1 MGRYNV
7 IAHAGI
13 QPGHKDINPTAME
26 IRRAAVTLSAGLY
39 PTML

>member
-13 QPGHKDINPTAME
+13 QRGHKDANPTAME
-26 IRRAAVTLSAGLY
+26 IGRGAVTLSAGLY
-39 PTML
+39 PAML